1 MESSKVREIQQ
12 IEEIQK
18 NFTRKIR
25 SNRRDDDLNW
35 LKTYHLYSLQR
46 RRERYRIICVWKIL
60 ERLVPNLAGRSELHA
75 KTSLRFGRICSLPPR
90 STSASSGL
98 QMGSFDVNGPQLLN
112 SLPPHLQNMT
122 GIETLEFKKELDKF
136 LLTVADEP
144 LSPGYTAGRR
154 AAVEIPAC
162 SCS

>member
-1 MESSKVREIQQ
+1 MAENLPSLLTTEKTRTVPYHIRVEDFGEIGPKSS
-12 IEEIQK
+12 
-18 NFTRKIR
+18 R
-25 SNRRDDDLNW
+25 S
-35 LKTYHLYSLQR
+35 QR
-46 RRERYRIICVWKIL
+46 I
-60 ERLVPNLAGRSELHA
+60 AA

-154 AAVEIPAC
+154 AASNSLLHMIPAC
-162 SCS
+162 S